1 MYEDSAPETAW
12 GRNRRLRALRPVWK
26 SDKDSSRG
34 DTYEDEPLGG
44 WLIGELVVRADF
56 DRLRAYDIG
65 TGTVRWTWPV
75 PGRDVLMAVS
85 PNADDGIALVLHH
98 DEASSSGDLP
108 TVAAID
114 LAAGK
119 QAWSRD
125 HHDMEFS
132 YFHSHTPHTTLSGRR
147 IASISEEHVESVDP
161 EDGAALWR
169 SPLPGEAGN
178 RDAWIMCADPL
189 VVASTGHGRR
199 GERRISV
206 FDDSGN
212 VTASLSLPPAYRNVA
227 LPAAVV
233 NGVLVTGLVH
243 PDASSDEHARIG
255 GFDLS
260 TGKLR
265 WERRPGGI
273 SVQSLLPHRGTTS
286 GTSLIRQ
293 QDHCARCPRRPC
305 SRPSPVARLRRFRA
319 APRGRRPVR
328 RDRPQRRPL
337 PPAGLPL
344 ALRSGRPTKEAHSG
358 SQHRI
363 DQT

>member
-1 MYEDSAPETAW
+1 M
-12 GRNRRLRALRPVWK
+12 
-26 SDKDSSRG
+26 
-34 DTYEDEPLGG
+34 
-44 WLIGELVVRADF
+44 
-56 DRLRAYDIG
+56 
-65 TGTVRWTWPV
+65 
-75 PGRDVLMAVS
+75 
-85 PNADDGIALVLHH
+85 
-98 DEASSSGDLP
+98 
-108 TVAAID
+108 
-114 LAAGK
+114 
-119 QAWSRD
+119 
-125 HHDMEFS
+125 
-132 YFHSHTPHTTLSGRR
+132 SGRR

-273 SVQSLLPHRGTTS
+273 SVQSLLPHRGLLLVLHSFGSKITA
-286 GTSLIRQ
+286 L
-293 QDHCARCPRRPC
+293 DARDGRV
-305 SRPSPVARLRRFRA
+305 VARRRLRGYGGSALLRVAGARFAVIGRSGGRSPCGSSTGAEIGPAHQGSAFRLSAPDRSDLRA
-319 APRGRRPVR
+319 GQAQGPRWIRELYHSTLVKPSACTGRRMTR
-328 RDRPQRRPL
+328 TRAWKQ
-337 PPAGLPL
+337 
-344 ALRSGRPTKEAHSG
+344 
-358 SQHRI
+358 
-363 DQT
+363 

>member
-12 GRNRRLRALRPVWK
+12 GHNRRLRALRPVWK
-26 SDKDSSRG
+26 SDKDSSRV

-75 PGRDVLMAVS
+75 PGRDVVVTVS
-85 PNADDGIALVLHH
+85 PDADDGIALVLHH
-98 DEASSSGDLP
+98 DEASSGRGLA
-108 TVAAID
+108 TVTAVD
-114 LAAGK
+114 LATGK

-125 HHDMEFS
+125 RHDMGFR
-132 YFHSHTPHTTLSGRR
+132 YFHSSTPHTTLSGRR
-147 IASISEEHVESVDP
+147 IASISEEHIESVEP
-161 EDGAALWR
+161 EDGAGLWR

-178 RDAWIMCADPL
+178 RDVWIMCADPL

-199 GERRISV
+199 GERRIFV

-212 VTASLSLPPAYRNVA
+212 VTASPSLPSAYRKVT

-233 NGVLVTGLVH
+233 NGVLVAGLVH
-243 PDASSDEHARIG
+243 ADDSSDELARIG

-260 TGKLR
+260 TGELR

-273 SVQSLLPHRGTTS
+273 SVQSLLPHRGLLLVLHSFGSKITA
-286 GTSLIRQ
+286 L
-293 QDHCARCPRRPC
+293 DARDGRVIARR
-305 SRPSPVARLRRFRA
+305 RLRGYGGSGLLRVAGARFA
-319 APRGRRPVR
+319 VIG
-328 RDRPQRRPL
+328 
-337 PPAGLPL
+337 
-344 ALRSGRPTKEAHSG
+344 RSGGRSPLRVFHW
-358 SQHRI
+358 R
-363 DQT
+363 